1 MRPIALKSPV
11 STSIF
16 ASAGILM
23 SFLAAAPAMAQLS
36 MPWTGGK
43 NFPVTQTVHSGTP
56 WGVRLD
62 AIDFGLRAGEPVL
75 APVDSTVKNFCRTG
89 VNRDHHAILL
99 SSQQGDYSLIHVKT
113 SGISIG
119 RSFKKGEQIGV
130 VAADLPNDPKCAI
143 STGQHLHVG
152 FPSVNSVVDGY
163 RIGDLRLGQQVTS
176 QNGRTATPPPSS
188 NIRLVNFSATAAPEG
203 VNVRSGPSLS
213 ASIVGRIGPNQRI
226 NFDAWTYGDT
236 VNDRWTGRPDRRW
249 YRVAGT
255 NNWVASAVVNGNA
268 PGSQP

>member
-1 MRPIALKSPV
+1 MLPTGSKLIV
-11 STSIF
+11 GFIST
-16 ASAGILM
+16 AAAMSAI
-23 SFLAAAPAMAQLS
+23 AAPAMAQMS

-43 NFPVTQTVHSGTP
+43 TFSVTPARTVPMHPDG
-56 WGVRLD
+56 WG
-62 AIDFGLRAGEPVL
+62 RAGVDFLLGANEPVL
-75 APVDSTVKNFCRTG
+75 APIDSTVKKVCATG

-99 SSQQGDYSLIHVKT
+99 SSQQGDYSLIHVRT
-113 SGISIG
+113 SGISVG

-130 VAADLPNDPKCAI
+130 VADDTPKDSGPKPCAI
-143 STGQHLHVG
+143 SYGVHLHVG
-152 FPSVNSVVDGY
+152 FPSADSVVDGY
-163 RIGDLRLGQQVTS
+163 KIRDLRPSQQVTS
-176 QNGRTATPPPSS
+176 QNGRTTTPPPN
-188 NIRLVNFSATAAPEG
+188 NIVVVNFSATAAPEG

-226 NFDAWTYGDT
+226 NFDAWTYGDA
-236 VNDRWTGRPDRRW
+236 VPDRWTGKPDRRW

>member
-1 MRPIALKSPV
+1 MRPIGSKLIAGLIS
-11 STSIF
+11 
-16 ASAGILM
+16 SATI
-23 SFLAAAPAMAQLS
+23 SAIAAPAMAQLS

-43 NFPVTQTVHSGTP
+43 TFPVTQTVHSGTP

-75 APVDSTVKNFCRTG
+75 APADSQVERFCVTG
-89 VNRDHHAILL
+89 ANRDHHAILFN
-99 SSQQGDYSLIHVKT
+99 SPHGKYTLIHVKT

-119 RSFKKGEQIGV
+119 KSFRKGEQIGI
-130 VAADLPNDPKCAI
+130 VAADLPNDRNCAI

-152 FPSVNSVVDGY
+152 FPNVNSVVDGY
-163 RIGDLRLGQQVTS
+163 KIGDLRLNQQVTS
-176 QNGRTATPPPSS
+176 QNGRPTTPPPS
-188 NIRLVNFSATAAPEG
+188 NIVLVNFSAVAAPEG
-203 VNVRSGPSLS
+203 VNVRSGPSTS

-226 NFDAWTYGDT
+226 NFDAWTYGDV
-236 VNDRWTGRPDRRW
+236 VNDRWTGKPDRRW